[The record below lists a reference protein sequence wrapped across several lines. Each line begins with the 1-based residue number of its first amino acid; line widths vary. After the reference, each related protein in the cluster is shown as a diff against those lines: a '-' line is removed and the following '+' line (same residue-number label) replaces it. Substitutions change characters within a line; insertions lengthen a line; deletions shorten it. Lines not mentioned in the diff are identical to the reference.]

1 MCAQYLFAFHI
12 YYLKTTDRV
21 RLVTC
26 IFFTVVE
33 MFFLNDNEEYLEVE
47 LGPWGEH
54 LLLLL
59 KGERNTINHSLPLDY
74 VIIERT
80 QPSADGVPVSYLL
93 YFVYF

>member
-1 MCAQYLFAFHI
+1 MDSQQ
-12 YYLKTTDRV
+12 
-21 RLVTC
+21 LVTC
-26 IFFTVVE
+26 VLFTVVE
-33 MFFLNDNEEYLEVE
+33 MFFLNDKDEYLEVE

-80 QPSADGVPVSYLL
+80 EPSTDGAPVS
-93 YFVYF
+93 